1 MKLSY
6 VSQVVRFIRAR
17 WFFLLDMPEGNSFE
31 NKGAAALKGHV
42 IVKRG
47 TGNSVTIGSGTRFD
61 GSIEIQ
67 GTRNTVV
74 IGDNC
79 HFRGKIVVKDHGQT
93 VVFGDHSTSNSVY
106 ILCQEGASVRIGRWC
121 MLSRDIE
128 IRTTDAHSVI
138 DRQTGKRLN
147 TPASITIGDHV
158 WVGVGAVINKGASI
172 AADSIVGAMAFVNG
186 VFDEEGVVI
195 VGVPAR
201 IAKRGVTWNRSR
213 KKVFSEEE
221 MNAWRD

>member
-6 VSQVVRFIRAR
+6 VSRVVRFIRAR

-31 NKGAAALKGHV
+31 DKGATGLKGRV
-42 IVKRG
+42 VVKRG
-47 TGNSVTIGSGTRFD
+47 TGNTVTID
-61 GSIEIQ
+61 IQ

-74 IGDNC
+74 IGENC

-213 KKVFSEEE
+213 KKVFSEAE

>member
-6 VSQVVRFIRAR
+6 VSRAVRDIRAR

-31 NKGAAALKGHV
+31 NRGASGLKGHV

-93 VVFGDHSTSNSVY
+93 VVFAT
-106 ILCQEGASVRIGRWC
+106 
-121 MLSRDIE
+121 
-128 IRTTDAHSVI
+128 IRPAT
-138 DRQTGKRLN
+138 
-147 TPASITIGDHV
+147 ASISCARRGRASGSV
-158 WVGVGAVINKGASI
+158 AGACSRATSR
-172 AADSIVGAMAFVNG
+172 S
-186 VFDEEGVVI
+186 
-195 VGVPAR
+195 AR
-201 IAKRGVTWNRSR
+201 PMHIR
-213 KKVFSEEE
+213 
-221 MNAWRD
+221 